1 MSRTLRWWLLS
12 LAYSYAGFAGAH
24 EVRAADV
31 VAIAAAAGPLE
42 VTRAYLTHGIT
53 HILFG
58 YDHLLFVLALMLIV
72 RNTRVLVATITAF
85 TLAHSIT
92 LALATLAYAQ
102 VPGPPVEATIALSI
116 LLLAGEIVRVRRG
129 QPSLTQRRPWI
140 VAFAFGLLHGFS
152 FAGALAGIG
161 LPHGDLPLAL
171 FAFNVGVEV
180 GQLAFIAGVLA
191 VLALARRV
199 ALPAVITRY
208 TYPVVTLGIGALSAF
223 WLIERVSV
231 FWT

>member
-12 LAYSYAGFAGAH
+12 LACSYAGFAGAH

-129 QPSLTQRRPWI
+129 RPSLTQRWPWI
-140 VAFAFGLLHGFS
+140 VAFTFGLLHGFG
-152 FAGALAGIG
+152 FAGALNEVG
-161 LPHGDLPLAL
+161 LPQSAIPVAL
-171 FAFNVGVEV
+171 FFFNVGVEG
-180 GQLAFIAGVLA
+180 GQLLFIASLIGVMA
-191 VLALARRV
+191 VWRRIAGRIQV
-199 ALPAVITRY
+199 A
-208 TYPVVTLGIGALSAF
+208 PVAWVWRVPPYAIGSVASFWFIQRIAAF
-223 WLIERVSV
+223 
-231 FWT
+231 